1 MTRTSLETPDELLV
15 IEAIFG
21 DFDAFDELALRY
33 RAAVVRTA
41 QAVVGR
47 DDAEDVAQDALL
59 LAFKAL
65 PSIEDPT
72 KFAAWLSAIT
82 RHRALRFNKQE
93 SAHKGAAAFCAE
105 NYNRVLARLKELDE
119 GVGAVF
125 EPLPV
130 ESSLTVTAIACRQLA
145 AYYEDELGAE
155 SGFRGAYGF
164 AFNPRWWNAGE
175 KSKRDCRNFWSEAG
189 HDIEDLGEFIRESI
203 NEWTRR

>member
-1 MTRTSLETPDELLV
+1 MERDKELLKLINV
-15 IEAIFG
+15 
-21 DFDAFDELALRY
+21 LR
-33 RAAVVRTA
+33 RTGRMA
-41 QAVVGR
+41 SQAHWTG
-47 DDAEDVAQDALL
+47 AEKD
-59 LAFKAL
+59 
-65 PSIEDPT
+65 
-72 KFAAWLSAIT
+72 
-82 RHRALRFNKQE
+82 
-93 SAHKGAAAFCAE
+93 AAAFCAE
-105 NYNRVLARLKELDE
+105 KYNRVLARLKELDE

-175 KSKRDCRNFWSEAG
+175 KSKRDCRNFWREAG

-203 NEWTRR
+203 NEWTRRRSEKREQHGGSSQEGSKA